1 MNQTRRKKYGTR
13 SPLQVLVQ
21 DFGWI
26 HLSLG
31 WLGNA
36 AFFIGSILFLP
47 QFEAYK
53 TIGVWLFIV
62 GAFLMW
68 LGSSG
73 RVLVSIWDKD

>member
-1 MNQTRRKKYGTR
+1 MAEESRNGR
-13 SPLQVLVQ
+13 SALQVLVE
-21 DFGWI
+21 DYGWI

-31 WLGNA
+31 WMGNA
-36 AFFIGSILFLP
+36 AFFFGSILFLP

-68 LGSSG
+68 IGSSG
-73 RVLVSIWDKD
+73 RVLVSLWDRS

>member
-1 MNQTRRKKYGTR
+1 MAEESRNGR
-13 SPLQVLVQ
+13 SALQVLVE
-21 DFGWI
+21 DYGWI

-31 WLGNA
+31 WMGNA

-68 LGSSG
+68 IGASG
-73 RVLVSIWDKD
+73 RVLVSLWGRS

>member
-1 MNQTRRKKYGTR
+1 MAEESRNGR
-13 SPLQVLVQ
+13 SALQVLVE
-21 DFGWI
+21 DYGWI

-31 WLGNA
+31 WMGNA

-68 LGSSG
+68 IGSSG
-73 RVLVSIWDKD
+73 RVLVSLWDRS

>member
-1 MNQTRRKKYGTR
+1 MAEESRNGR
-13 SPLQVLVQ
+13 SALQVLVE
-21 DFGWI
+21 DYGWI

-31 WLGNA
+31 WMGNA

-68 LGSSG
+68 IGSSG
-73 RVLVSIWDKD
+73 RVLVSLWGRS